1 MSLTTFTKVS
11 GVLIV
16 TQTAGLP
23 KYYAATALANG
34 KFNPSS
40 DGLYVNITVGNDNFE
55 IPFGDVQVTATRATT
70 LTDALTM
77 LNSIFGS

>member
-1 MSLTTFTKVS
+1 MALTTFTKVS

-34 KFNPSS
+34 KFSPSS
-40 DGLYVNITVGNDNFE
+40 NGLNVNITVGNDDYQ
-55 IPFGDVQVTATRATT
+55 IPFGDIKVTSTRATT